1 VAHRNVIPTRAT
13 GVLMIDSNQL
23 SLTPQPPEAG
33 ASEQVPLGAPTPGSG
48 SSGDQLPPSHCP
60 YRQATLLQQA
70 LAPNKMR
77 VAFLLGAGCP
87 LSIRVPTEAGTAPLI
102 PDIAGLTTMVRGT
115 LDADLKMKATA
126 AALLARLKE
135 QGKATP
141 TIEDILSHVI
151 ALRDVIGT
159 NDLSGLTA
167 KTLLAL
173 NDAIATRTLEVM
185 NVRLPSLTSPYH
197 KLAAWISGIS
207 RVHPVE
213 VFTTNYDLLM
223 EQALE
228 ECMVPYFDGF
238 VGADRPFFDV
248 PSMEQD
254 TLPARWA
261 RLWKVHGSVNWWT
274 TSNASVRRG
283 ADLKNGERV
292 LIYASHLKYQQSRRM
307 PYLAM
312 MDRMRR
318 FFTQGQSVLIT
329 CGYSFADHHVNDVI
343 LQGLSARP
351 DAICFGLVFGDLAS
365 HQEALERAK
374 RHANFNLLGA
384 DGAVLGTV
392 ERHWRSDEKLDHPLH
407 GLAVRTGLFGGRSQA
422 PAARCKYLLG
432 DFATLGDFLARQ
444 LAPRDDDGESTNGG

>member
-1 VAHRNVIPTRAT
+1 MTD
-13 GVLMIDSNQL
+13 GDQL
-23 SLTPQPPEAG
+23 SLKAPHTPG
-33 ASEQVPLGAPTPGSG
+33 VSASSPVPSSAPTPGSG
-48 SSGDQLPPSHCP
+48 SAVSDQLPPSHCP

-87 LSIRVPTEAGTAPLI
+87 MSIRVPTDAGTPLI
-102 PDIAGLTTMVRGT
+102 PDIAGLTTMVRST
-115 LDADLKMKATA
+115 LDADLTLKATT

-135 QGKATP
+135 QRKATP

-151 ALRDVIGT
+151 ALRDVIG
-159 NDLSGLTA
+159 NSDLNGLTA
-167 KTLLAL
+167 ETLLAL
-173 NDAIATRTLEVM
+173 NNAIATRTLQIM
-185 NVRLPSLTSPYH
+185 DVRLPSSASPYH

-213 VFTTNYDLLM
+213 IFTTNYDLLM

-228 ECMVPYFDGF
+228 QCMVPYFDGF
-238 VGADRPFFDV
+238 VGTDRPFFDV
-248 PSMEQD
+248 PSIEQD

-274 TSNASVRRG
+274 TPNESVRRG
-283 ADLKNGERV
+283 ADLKDGERV

-318 FFTQGQSVLIT
+318 FFAEGQSVLIT
-329 CGYSFADHHVNDVI
+329 CGYSFTDQHVNDII

-351 DAICFGLVFGDLAS
+351 DSICFGLVFGDLAS
-365 HQEALERAK
+365 HPEALGRAK
-374 RHANFNLLGA
+374 QHANFNLLGA

-392 ERHWRSDEKLDHPLH
+392 ERPWRSDEKLDHPLH
-407 GLAVRTGLFGGRSQA
+407 GLAVRTGALGGRSQA
-422 PAARCKYLLG
+422 SADRCKYLLG
-432 DFATLGDFLARQ
+432 DFASLGDFLARQ

>member
-1 VAHRNVIPTRAT
+1 MTD
-13 GVLMIDSNQL
+13 GDQL
-23 SLTPQPPEAG
+23 SLRAPLAPEVS
-33 ASEQVPLGAPTPGSG
+33 ASSPAPSSAPTPGSG
-48 SSGDQLPPSHCP
+48 SAASDHLPPSHCP

-87 LSIRVPTEAGTAPLI
+87 MSIRVPTDAGTPLI
-102 PDIAGLTTMVRGT
+102 PDIAGLTTMVRST
-115 LDADLKMKATA
+115 LDADLTLKATA
-126 AALLARLKE
+126 AALLARLEE

-151 ALRDVIGT
+151 ALRDVIG
-159 NDLSGLTA
+159 NSDLNGLTA
-167 KTLLAL
+167 ETLLAL
-173 NDAIATRTLEVM
+173 NNAIAARTLQIM
-185 NVRLPSLTSPYH
+185 DVRLPSSASPYH

-207 RVHPVE
+207 RVHAVE
-213 VFTTNYDLLM
+213 LFTTNYDLLM

-228 ECMVPYFDGF
+228 QCMVPYFDGF
-238 VGADRPFFDV
+238 VGTDRPFFDV
-248 PSMEQD
+248 PSIEQD

-274 TSNASVRRG
+274 TPNESVRRG
-283 ADLKNGERV
+283 GDLKDGERV

-318 FFTQGQSVLIT
+318 FFAEGQSVLIT
-329 CGYSFADHHVNDVI
+329 CGYSFTDQHVNDVI

-351 DAICFGLVFGDLAS
+351 DSICFGLVFGDLAS
-365 HQEALERAK
+365 HPEALGRAK
-374 RHANFNLLGA
+374 EHANFNLLGA

-392 ERHWRSDEKLDHPLH
+392 ERPWRSDEKLDHPLH
-407 GLAVRTGLFGGRSQA
+407 GLAVRTGALGSRSQA
-422 PAARCKYLLG
+422 PADRCKYLLG
-432 DFATLGDFLARQ
+432 DFARLGDFLARQ
-444 LAPRDDDGESTNGG
+444 LAPRDDDAESTNGG

>member
-1 VAHRNVIPTRAT
+1 
-13 GVLMIDSNQL
+13 
-23 SLTPQPPEAG
+23 
-33 ASEQVPLGAPTPGSG
+33 
-48 SSGDQLPPSHCP
+48 
-60 YRQATLLQQA
+60 LQQA

-77 VAFLLGAGCP
+77 IAFLLGAGCP
-87 LSIRVPTEAGTAPLI
+87 LSVRVPVEAGTAPLI
-102 PDIAGLTTMVRGT
+102 PDIAGLTTMVRST
-115 LDADLKMKATA
+115 LETNLKMKDPA
-126 AALLARLKE
+126 AALLARLHV
-135 QGKATP
+135 QGKANP

-159 NDLSGLTA
+159 NDLNGLTST
-167 KTLLAL
+167 TLLAL

-185 NVRLPSLTSPYH
+185 NVRLPSPTSPYH

-213 VFTTNYDLLM
+213 IFTTNYDLLM

-238 VGADRPFFDV
+238 VGTDRPFFDV

-274 TSNASVRRG
+274 TRHESVRRG
-283 ADLKNGERV
+283 TDLKDGERV

-312 MDRMRR
+312 MDRLRR
-318 FFTQGQSVLIT
+318 FFAQGQSVLIT
-329 CGYSFADHHVNDVI
+329 CGYSFGDQHINDII

-351 DAICFGLVFGDLAS
+351 DAICFGLVL
-365 HQEALERAK
+365 RA
-374 RHANFNLLGA
+374 
-384 DGAVLGTV
+384 
-392 ERHWRSDEKLDHPLH
+392 RSSIRVAGIDFS
-407 GLAVRTGLFGGRSQA
+407 RGRSITGA
-422 PAARCKYLLG
+422 SRPTTTTSPCPARA
-432 DFATLGDFLARQ
+432 A
-444 LAPRDDDGESTNGG
+444 S